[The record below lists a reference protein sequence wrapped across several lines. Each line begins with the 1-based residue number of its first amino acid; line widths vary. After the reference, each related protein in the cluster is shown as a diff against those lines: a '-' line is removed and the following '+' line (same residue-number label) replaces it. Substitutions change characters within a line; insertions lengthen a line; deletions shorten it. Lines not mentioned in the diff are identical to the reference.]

1 MRHSFKNSQIELTV
15 ILTILQLLL
24 SPLFLKNVI
33 QAETVNPRVLFLS
46 SYSQSFESDPQK
58 IEGALSVF
66 QGDYDMDVEYM
77 DSKRFETPENKALFY
92 QLLQYKL
99 SNVAPYDAIIVA
111 DDYALQFALD
121 FQDDLFKEIPIVFIG
136 INDKQR
142 AVEAADRENIAGIWE
157 ETSLVE
163 NIELAI
169 HFNPKAAK
177 VMAIVDSTI
186 TGQGDQKQFEESMLA
201 FPDLQPEILNI
212 SNYSFD
218 EVASILEGLGND
230 TILLFLSM
238 NQAEDGVFMPLDDQF
253 EFLKNHTNIPVYR
266 ASLGGVGKG
275 LFGGKLIDYF
285 GFGEAAAE
293 MVIQILNGRSVDSI
307 GLIKETP
314 YYYTFDYELIK
325 KYEIDEDLIPDGA
338 VLINKEENVFE
349 KYHDFLLT
357 IGAILIFMILVS
369 VILIID
375 NMKRR
380 KAESDLKDKNRELKE
395 FYKNLSVA
403 EEALRLQYE
412 IVQEH
417 AAKMDILNQKYKI
430 ATESTNSA
438 VWEMNL
444 ETKQLL
450 ISESFSLI
458 FEQRVEAQ
466 DDYDQFFDQV
476 LCQADKLR
484 LDQAINRYINGESSE
499 ISLQV
504 KMNNK
509 NWILVKGKGVYN
521 CDKQFTDIHGL
532 LIDSTKIKEQE
543 EYIEYLAG
551 HDYLTNLPNRHYFM
565 ERLNQALKNNEAGA
579 VILFD
584 IDNFKSIND
593 TLGHVYGDQLLKA
606 IALQLKPLQ
615 TEKVLIAR
623 FGGDEFLILCRGT
636 EDLSEISDF
645 AKKIRRQ
652 LHGGVMIDG
661 VESYFNISMG
671 ITCFPK
677 DSSNLNQLIMN
688 ADTAMYKIKR
698 SGKNNMVFFHED
710 MNLEMKEKL
719 NTENILRDAIKN
731 DGFKLLYQ
739 PQVESATGEIIGFE
753 ALLRLKNHP
762 IRPDVFIGVAEETG
776 LIVEIG
782 RWVLKEAVGQL
793 KAWDQKGFKHKSV
806 AVNFSIKQL
815 RDTGY
820 IDYLKQL
827 LFEANLDPALIEV
840 EITESILLENN
851 EETFLF
857 LNELK
862 KSGFRIA
869 LDDFGTGYA
878 SFNYLTYIPVD
889 KVKLDK
895 SINDKFLKHENSD
908 VIESLITLV
917 HSLKLEITAEG
928 IESWDKFE
936 KLRFSKCD
944 YIQGYLFSRPV
955 EADEIEKI
963 YEANMIDLI
972 RKSEASE

>member
-1 MRHSFKNSQIELTV
+1 
-15 ILTILQLLL
+15 
-24 SPLFLKNVI
+24 
-33 QAETVNPRVLFLS
+33 
-46 SYSQSFESDPQK
+46 
-58 IEGALSVF
+58 
-66 QGDYDMDVEYM
+66 
-77 DSKRFETPENKALFY
+77 
-92 QLLQYKL
+92 
-99 SNVAPYDAIIVA
+99 
-111 DDYALQFALD
+111 
-121 FQDDLFKEIPIVFIG
+121 
-136 INDKQR
+136 
-142 AVEAADRENIAGIWE
+142 
-157 ETSLVE
+157 
-163 NIELAI
+163 
-169 HFNPKAAK
+169 
-177 VMAIVDSTI
+177 
-186 TGQGDQKQFEESMLA
+186 
-201 FPDLQPEILNI
+201 
-212 SNYSFD
+212 
-218 EVASILEGLGND
+218 
-230 TILLFLSM
+230 
-238 NQAEDGVFMPLDDQF
+238 
-253 EFLKNHTNIPVYR
+253 
-266 ASLGGVGKG
+266 
-275 LFGGKLIDYF
+275 
-285 GFGEAAAE
+285 
-293 MVIQILNGRSVDSI
+293 
-307 GLIKETP
+307 
-314 YYYTFDYELIK
+314 
-325 KYEIDEDLIPDGA
+325 
-338 VLINKEENVFE
+338 
-349 KYHDFLLT
+349 
-357 IGAILIFMILVS
+357 
-369 VILIID
+369 
-375 NMKRR
+375 
-380 KAESDLKDKNRELKE
+380 
-395 FYKNLSVA
+395 
-403 EEALRLQYE
+403 
-412 IVQEH
+412 
-417 AAKMDILNQKYKI
+417 
-430 ATESTNSA
+430 
-438 VWEMNL
+438 
-444 ETKQLL
+444 
-450 ISESFSLI
+450 
-458 FEQRVEAQ
+458 
-466 DDYDQFFDQV
+466 
-476 LCQADKLR
+476 
-484 LDQAINRYINGESSE
+484 
-499 ISLQV
+499 
-504 KMNNK
+504 
-509 NWILVKGKGVYN
+509 
-521 CDKQFTDIHGL
+521 
-532 LIDSTKIKEQE
+532 
-543 EYIEYLAG
+543 
-551 HDYLTNLPNRHYFM
+551 
-565 ERLNQALKNNEAGA
+565 
-579 VILFD
+579 
-584 IDNFKSIND
+584 
-593 TLGHVYGDQLLKA
+593 
-606 IALQLKPLQ
+606 
-615 TEKVLIAR
+615 
-623 FGGDEFLILCRGT
+623 
-636 EDLSEISDF
+636 
-645 AKKIRRQ
+645 
-652 LHGGVMIDG
+652 
-661 VESYFNISMG
+661 
-671 ITCFPK
+671 
-677 DSSNLNQLIMN
+677 MN

>member
-1 MRHSFKNSQIELTV
+1 M
-15 ILTILQLLL
+15 
-24 SPLFLKNVI
+24 
-33 QAETVNPRVLFLS
+33 
-46 SYSQSFESDPQK
+46 
-58 IEGALSVF
+58 
-66 QGDYDMDVEYM
+66 
-77 DSKRFETPENKALFY
+77 
-92 QLLQYKL
+92 
-99 SNVAPYDAIIVA
+99 
-111 DDYALQFALD
+111 
-121 FQDDLFKEIPIVFIG
+121 
-136 INDKQR
+136 
-142 AVEAADRENIAGIWE
+142 EAADRENIAGIWE
-157 ETSLVE
+157 ETSLTE

-169 HFNPKAAK
+169 LFNPKATK

-201 FPDLQPEILNI
+201 FSKLQPEILNV
-212 SNYSFD
+212 SNYSFE
-218 EVASILEGLGND
+218 EVATILEGRGND

-238 NQAEDGVFMPLDDQF
+238 NQAEDGVYMPLDEQF

-275 LFGGKLIDYF
+275 LFGGKLIDYY
-285 GFGEAAAE
+285 GFGEVAADK
-293 MVIQILNGRSVDSI
+293 VIQIINGTPVDSI
-307 GLIKETP
+307 DLIKETP

-325 KYEIDEDLIPDGA
+325 KYGIDEDLIPEGA
-338 VLINKEENVFE
+338 VLINKEETIFE
-349 KYHDFLLT
+349 KYHDLLLT
-357 IGAILIFMILVS
+357 IGVVLIFLMLIS

-375 NMKRR
+375 NVKRR
-380 KAESDLKDKNRELKE
+380 KAESDLRDKNHELKE
-395 FYKNLSVA
+395 FYKNLSA
-403 EEALRLQYE
+403 TEEALRFQYE

-417 AAKMDILNQKYKI
+417 ANKMDILNQKYKI

-444 ETKQLL
+444 KTRQLL
-450 ISESFSLI
+450 ISESFSLL
-458 FEQRVEAQ
+458 FEQKVNTHN
-466 DDYDQFFDQV
+466 DFDQFFDRV
-476 LCQADKLR
+476 LCQSDKLR
-484 LDQAINRYINGESSE
+484 LDQAINRYLNGESPE

-509 NWILVKGKGVYN
+509 NWILVKGKGVFNNENQY
-521 CDKQFTDIHGL
+521 TDIHGL

-543 EYIEYLAG
+543 EYIEYLAS
-551 HDYLTNLPNRHYFM
+551 HDYLTDLPNRHYFM
-565 ERLNQALKNNEAGA
+565 ERLNQSLKNNEVGA

-606 IALQLKPLQ
+606 IALQLKSLQ
-615 TEKVLIAR
+615 TDKVLIAR

-636 EDLSEISDF
+636 ENLSDISDF
-645 AKKIRRQ
+645 AQKIRNQ
-652 LHGGVMIDG
+652 LRDGVMIEG

-710 MNLEMKEKL
+710 MNQEMKEKIS
-719 NTENILRDAIKN
+719 TENILREAIKN
-731 DGFKLLYQ
+731 NGFKLLYQ
-739 PQVESATGEIIGFE
+739 PQVESVTGEIIGFE
-753 ALLRLKNHP
+753 ALLRLKNYQ
-762 IRPDVFIGVAEETG
+762 IRPDIFIGVAEETG

-793 KAWDQKGFKHKSV
+793 KIWDEKGFKNKSV

-827 LFEANLDPALIEV
+827 VFEANLDPSLIEV
-840 EITESILLENN
+840 EITETILLENN
-851 EETFLF
+851 EQTFLF

-895 SINDKFLKHENSD
+895 SINDKFLKHENND

-928 IESWDKFE
+928 IETWDKFE
-936 KLRFSKCD
+936 KLRACNCD
-944 YIQGYLFSRPV
+944 YIQGYLFSRPIEPAQV
-955 EADEIEKI
+955 EEIYNK
-963 YEANMIDLI
+963 NMIRLFTEGKLNDKNLI
-972 RKSEASE
+972 KYQSKSKNDNSIE